1 MKKFAFVV
9 LASCLFLTGCEGDN
23 IFSNDSKDDYSTY
36 EYHYYDEDFKHT
48 EDFIVKY
55 DKNGNFKELKT
66 IVLYDKDD
74 RSCPNKDYT
83 VEDYP
88 DLAYK
93 DVSIKCT
100 KDTNGVTYTASMT
113 DESVK
118 AGYLKN
124 DDDDCILPLKYYY
137 DDLSTEDKAE
147 TVFKKFVEEFK
158 NNNIEKNSRN
168 YIIIKGEEVNW

>member
-9 LASCLFLTGCEGDN
+9 LASCLFLTGCEGKN
-23 IFSNDSKDDYSTY
+23 IFSNGSKDDYSTY
-36 EYHYYDEDFKHT
+36 EYHYYDEDFNHT

-66 IVLYDKDD
+66 IILYDKDD

-93 DVSIKCT
+93 GVSIKCT
-100 KDTNGVTYTASMT
+100 KDNNGVTYTTTMT

-118 AGYLKN
+118 NGYLKG
-124 DDDDCILPLKYYY
+124 DEDYLLPLKYYY
-137 DDLSTEDKAE
+137 DDLSTESKAE
-147 TVFKKFVEEFK
+147 TTFKRLVEEFK
-158 NNNIEKNSRN
+158 KNKVEKNKKN
-168 YIIIKGEEVNW
+168 YIIIKGKDVSW